1 MVDRPR
7 RRQPSSD
14 EKKTTY
20 MYIHRK
26 NDIMQKKA
34 AESKNNND
42 VAKLLIKKE
51 SKIYSWFNEGCFEGL
66 AHWQTVVLWSLKQS
80 IAVSSVCP
88 SVRQFPT
95 TKAKSQPAAS
105 NLHPSQAESFASL
118 SYSWLVCLAKSSQLL
133 KQQRRE
139 RLRIC
144 QKETSTRKSVVME
157 LLPILTVMGTSS
169 LPLKVHRNGVSYGP

>member
-1 MVDRPR
+1 MKV
-7 RRQPSSD
+7 
-14 EKKTTY
+14 K
-20 MYIHRK
+20 
-26 NDIMQKKA
+26 
-34 AESKNNND
+34 
-42 VAKLLIKKE
+42 
-51 SKIYSWFNEGCFEGL
+51 GGL
-66 AHWQTVVLWSLKQS
+66 RTGKLWSLKQS
-80 IAVSSVCP
+80 IAVSSVCS

-144 QKETSTRKSVVME
+144 QKETSTHKSVLMV
-157 LLPILTVMGTSS
+157 
-169 LPLKVHRNGVSYGP
+169 NGPYLRLWVRVAFP